1 LIEEPDYRRAF
12 VFGRISHAQEFFMVQ
27 EPSLQQETS
36 TPAGRRLWRITLSV
50 AGLFLVIGIV
60 FLIIGHHI
68 GLAH

>member
-1 LIEEPDYRRAF
+1 
-12 VFGRISHAQEFFMVQ
+12 MVQ

-36 TPAGRRLWRITLSV
+36 TPAGRRLWRLTLSV
-50 AGLFLVIGIV
+50 AGLLLVIGIV